1 VLRTPI
7 KRQTKS
13 LKQLE
18 FSINSSSKAKSGLM
32 IPSRG
37 NQKDPIN
44 IISDTWTS
52 TVHQK
57 DFATGFAHVSVEVL
71 CMSAANCEKVD
82 GCELLKGRA
91 VDNDESTYLLFIVT
105 KRMNLLIRMVGI
117 IDK

>member
-1 VLRTPI
+1 
-7 KRQTKS
+7 
-13 LKQLE
+13 
-18 FSINSSSKAKSGLM
+18 M

-57 DFATGFAHVSVEVL
+57 DFATGFAHVSVL
-71 CMSAANCEKVD
+71 CMSAANCEFFETLFEVD

-91 VDNDESTYLLFIVT
+91 VDNDESTLLQ
-105 KRMNLLIRMVGI
+105 KE
-117 IDK
+117 